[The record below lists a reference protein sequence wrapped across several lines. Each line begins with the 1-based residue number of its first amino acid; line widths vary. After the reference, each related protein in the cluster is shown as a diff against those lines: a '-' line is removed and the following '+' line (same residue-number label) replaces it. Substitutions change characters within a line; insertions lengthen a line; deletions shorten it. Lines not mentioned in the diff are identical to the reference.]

1 MHSNGPELSSRLD
14 VLRMPPEVSQ
24 RISVRHGWSRGAI
37 DVSNAWAV
45 LLHSFGPHT
54 PFKKYGPALGCTKGK
69 IRNDI
74 RAADGTGHCLTKLV
88 FLVLWPRRVFF
99 TVVRCCCSSLLVL
112 RFLGPL
118 SSATTAFPRV
128 HCRRSATRYDRHAL
142 LSRFIHLDCK

>member
-1 MHSNGPELSSRLD
+1 MFGNKRALSLPEIVEIYRSGGMEKFQRVRPNAQQWSPTVEQVD

-99 TVVRCCCSSLLVL
+99 TVVRCCCSSLLDGVCAMAH
-112 RFLGPL
+112 G
-118 SSATTAFPRV
+118 
-128 HCRRSATRYDRHAL
+128 
-142 LSRFIHLDCK
+142 